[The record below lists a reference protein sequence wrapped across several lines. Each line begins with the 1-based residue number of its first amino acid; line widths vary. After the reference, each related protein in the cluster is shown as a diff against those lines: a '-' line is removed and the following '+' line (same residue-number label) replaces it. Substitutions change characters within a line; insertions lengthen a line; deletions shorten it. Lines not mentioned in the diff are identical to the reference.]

1 MEALPGFRDASIQVG
16 STTQCPRSCILA
28 KGSQCGN
35 SGQNVHSKDRE
46 AGGETS
52 MPRPAPGS
60 TSCHVLSNTSSNAGL
75 DPMVG
80 QPGSLNCLPPNL
92 VTEGAAPFRVR
103 ASWLIPTARVPLRRP
118 LVINPRGRVLAA
130 AAKSLQSCLTLSD
143 PMDCSL
149 PGSSTHGIFQA
160 SSPCWLTPKFNSY
173 KNGLK

>member
-16 STTQCPRSCILA
+16 STTQCPQSCILA

-35 SGQNVHSKDRE
+35 SGQNVHSKDRV

-92 VTEGAAPFRVR
+92 VTEGAAPLRVR
-103 ASWLIPTARVPLRRP
+103 ASWLIPTARVPLQRP

-130 AAKSLQSCLTLSD
+130 AAKSLQSCLTLCD
-143 PMDCSL
+143 PIDGSS
-149 PGSSTHGIFQA
+149 PGSPVPGILQA
-160 SSPCWLTPKFNSY
+160 RTLDWIAVSFSNS
-173 KNGLK
+173 